1 MTTVTGGTA
10 DRLDL
15 DDAAGLVA
23 ADTGG
28 LLRGAASAGAQVRA
42 TAAAVEEG
50 GLDGL
55 AGHTPRSVVL
65 VGGRGPA
72 RHAAAVLQELAAHT
86 TAVPVLQASTAP
98 RWLGALDLVVVF
110 ADDPGDVE
118 LAASVARAA
127 NRGAD
132 VILATPAEGP
142 LADAA
147 GGRALRLP
155 PRVVV
160 PDGMG
165 FVRFVAVGLAALGG
179 LGVLPSV
186 DLAALAD
193 VLDTEVERDH
203 PDRELFASPAK
214 ALATRM
220 LGRELVFAGAGAATT
235 LLAAHASRCLLRHAG
250 VSAAATDLSELLAAA
265 GRPDRPGDGARLDPL
280 FHDPEID
287 GPRHG
292 QPMRAVLLAT
302 AAERGAAVL
311 RARVLPDV
319 ELQHA
324 DEAVDEQPCGV
335 AAELVVLAARV
346 ETAAV
351 YLSLAG

>member
-98 RWLGALDLVVVF
+98 RWLGALDLVVVL

-186 DLAALAD
+186 DLAA
-193 VLDTEVERDH
+193 EVERDH

-265 GRPDRPGDGARLDPL
+265 GRPDRPGDGARLASL

-292 QPMRAVLLAT
+292 QPLRAVLLAT

-324 DEAVDEQPCGV
+324 DEEQSYGV

-351 YLSLAG
+351 YLSLAR